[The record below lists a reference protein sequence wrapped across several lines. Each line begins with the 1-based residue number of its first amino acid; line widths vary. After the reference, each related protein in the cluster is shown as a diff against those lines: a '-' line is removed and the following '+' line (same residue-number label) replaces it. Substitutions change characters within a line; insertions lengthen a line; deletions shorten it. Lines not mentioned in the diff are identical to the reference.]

1 MKPALRVVLLLTI
14 LCIAWAAPA
23 LAAEPQNVIRYQIG
37 ALLPT
42 SDETIPMIADKAVGD
57 VDLKVQSALAVG
69 IAYERRFSDIFGLEF
84 GIKYSKPKF
93 KAEMTETPAKQ
104 PVGSVEAS
112 TRVMPLTVAA
122 LFHPLKDRA
131 GKVDLF
137 LGPELVYAMYG
148 SSDLEGETIDYKNQ
162 LTWGVKVGMDVPI
175 NPKWSFT
182 AAVEYMDLK
191 AEVDETDVDAKFNP
205 KPIVVVVGAAY
216 RF

>member
-1 MKPALRVVLLLTI
+1 MKPALRVVLLQTI
-14 LCIAWAAPA
+14 LCIAWAAPAPA

-57 VDLKVQSALAVG
+57 VDLKVQSAVAVG
-69 IAYERRFSDIFGLEF
+69 VAYERRFSDIFGLEF

-122 LFHPLKDRA
+122 LFHPLKDRS

-137 LGPELVYAMYG
+137 LGPEG
-148 SSDLEGETIDYKNQ
+148 WSGHRTHPGPQ
-162 LTWGVKVGMDVPI
+162 VPVV
-175 NPKWSFT
+175 
-182 AAVEYMDLK
+182 AAPDRPRPPRRRAAPSAARS
-191 AEVDETDVDAKFNP
+191 AEPSA
-205 KPIVVVVGAAY
+205 
-216 RF
+216 RLRR